1 MSDKNIDKIIETIK
15 CLPEDEQ
22 ETILQL
28 TEIFKGEE
36 DTIDEYLKNELKK

>member
-1 MSDKNIDKIIETIK
+1 MSDTNIKAIIETIK
-15 CLPEDEQ
+15 DLPVDEQ

-36 DTIDEYLKNELKK
+36 DTINEYLKNELNK